1 MIDIATRKERL
12 SIISQILTNHPS
24 HLYPLSYFSEMFGS
38 AKSTLSEDISII
50 KETLHKYGQGEI
62 EVLMGAGGGVRYLP
76 YIGEAEM
83 EQVMK
88 EILVK
93 MQNPSR
99 ILPGGYVYT
108 ADIFYNPYYIEKFSR
123 ILWGFFSRANPD
135 FIITAETKGIPLAM
149 GVARLFD
156 RPLVVARRESKVT
169 EGSVVTINYI
179 SGSSKR
185 IQTMSLAK
193 RAVSEGQKTIII
205 DDFIAGGGTVR
216 AIFEMMKEFSITVLG
231 CGAAISTR
239 QPEHKRIENYKSLMV
254 LEEVNEEL
262 QKLVVSSNI

>member
-12 SIISQILTNHPS
+12 SIISTILTDHPS
-24 HLYPLSYFSEMFGS
+24 RLYPLSYFSEMFGS

-50 KETLHKYGQGEI
+50 KETLHKYGRGEI

-76 YIGEAEM
+76 YIGEEEK
-83 EQVMK
+83 EQVMQ
-88 EILVK
+88 EILTK
-93 MQNPSR
+93 LQNPSR

-108 ADIFYNPYYIEKFSR
+108 ADIFYNPYYVDKFAR

-135 FIITAETKGIPLAM
+135 FIITAEAKGIPLAM
-149 GVARLFD
+149 GVAKLFD
-156 RPLVVARRESKVT
+156 RPLVVARKENKVT

-231 CGAAISTR
+231 CGAAIATR
-239 QPEHKRIENYKSLMV
+239 QPERKRIENYKSLMV

-262 QKLVVSSNI
+262 QKLIVSSNV